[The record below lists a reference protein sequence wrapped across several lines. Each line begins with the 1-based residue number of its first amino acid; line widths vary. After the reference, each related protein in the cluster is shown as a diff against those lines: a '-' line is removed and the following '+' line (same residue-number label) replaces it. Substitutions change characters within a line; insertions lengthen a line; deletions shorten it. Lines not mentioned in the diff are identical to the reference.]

1 VIKKLYKLKGEV
13 MAVKQSVTKLNPK
26 SSDSLGDDAYEWL
39 IAAITS
45 FRIPTNSQISENKL
59 AAELGVSRT
68 PVREALKRLEN
79 EGIVKRGDAGRFTV
93 AMLTAKDVDEAI
105 DLLVL
110 CDTYMFQRAAK
121 NIDNAGAQILKES
134 AESMSICAAKGD
146 RDGWMIHDKIFHET
160 VMRAADN
167 EIVAEVSRVTRR
179 RIQRFWARSVSG
191 ARDLETCSEEHT
203 EIARGILGKDMS
215 AIRKSVDGHL
225 SHLRGNMQEIVASM
239 APFFGNHG

>member
-1 VIKKLYKLKGEV
+1 
-13 MAVKQSVTKLNPK
+13 MAVKQSVAKLNPK

-68 PVREALKRLEN
+68 PVREALKRLET

-105 DLLVL
+105 DLLML

-134 AESMSICAAKGD
+134 AESMSNYAAKGD

-191 ARDLETCSEEHT
+191 ARDLVTCSEEHT
-203 EIARGILGKDMS
+203 EIARGILGKDMN

-239 APFFGNHG
+239 APFFGSHG